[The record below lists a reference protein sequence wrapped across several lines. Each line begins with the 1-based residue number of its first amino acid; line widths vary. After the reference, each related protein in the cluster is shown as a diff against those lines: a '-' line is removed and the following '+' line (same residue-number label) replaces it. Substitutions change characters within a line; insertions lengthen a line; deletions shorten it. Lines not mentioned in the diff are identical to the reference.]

1 MVTRRMPGPDDASPD
16 PQGKF
21 AASEGS
27 IARAI
32 ALIILSTV
40 FFAVMHAL
48 VRHITQ
54 QIHPFEVAFFRNLFG
69 LLVVV
74 PFVVRYGFGILR
86 TERLPLH
93 SLRAVLNAAGMLLF
107 FYGLSAA
114 PLATVTALSFTAPIF
129 VTVLAVLF
137 LGEVVRIK
145 RWTAIILGFTG
156 ALVVLRPTQATVG
169 PGELATLASSMVWA
183 GALLVI
189 KILGRTEK
197 SVTIITYM
205 SLLMMP
211 ISLVAASFFWT
222 WPTLEQLGVLIAIG
236 ILGSLGQLLMTQA
249 LKEGDASV
257 VMPFD
262 FFKLIW
268 ATLLGYLFFA
278 EIPDLFTWI
287 GGAMIFGSAVY
298 IARRERSLGT
308 KPAAPVPDT
317 HG

>member
-1 MVTRRMPGPDDASPD
+1 
-16 PQGKF
+16 
-21 AASEGS
+21 
-27 IARAI
+27 
-32 ALIILSTV
+32 
-40 FFAVMHAL
+40 
-48 VRHITQ
+48 
-54 QIHPFEVAFFRNLFG
+54 
-69 LLVVV
+69 
-74 PFVVRYGFGILR
+74 
-86 TERLPLH
+86 
-93 SLRAVLNAAGMLLF
+93 
-107 FYGLSAA
+107 
-114 PLATVTALSFTAPIF
+114 
-129 VTVLAVLF
+129 
-137 LGEVVRIK
+137 
-145 RWTAIILGFTG
+145 
-156 ALVVLRPTQATVG
+156 
-169 PGELATLASSMVWA
+169 MVWA

-222 WPTLEQLGVLIAIG
+222 WPTLQQLGVLIAIG
-236 ILGSLGQLLMTQA
+236 VLGSLGQLLMTQA

-268 ATLLGYLFFA
+268 ATLLGYLIFA
-278 EIPDLFTWI
+278 EVPDLFTWI